1 MSKVFYMSWNNV
13 ASGASADTYLTVAS
27 VIAAAGTS
35 YMGRIR
41 AINVGPADD
50 APADLNIS
58 IKMSRI
64 ADVSAGGAGTKT
76 AISAANMPRA
86 ISYTADGILTGGHT
100 YSVEPTA
107 YETYPI
113 FVTDMNLRGGFF
125 KEWGIDDAPW
135 IMNDQLIG
143 VLIAPR
149 TAAAATTSGTIT
161 YEEL

>member
-1 MSKVFYMSWNNV
+1 MGKIFYMNWNNV
-13 ASGASADTYLTVAS
+13 ASGASADTYTTIAS

-35 YMGRIR
+35 YIGRVR
-41 AINVGPADD
+41 AINVGPDDD

-58 IKMSRI
+58 VKLNRI
-64 ADVSAGGAGTKT
+64 VDVSAGGAGTAT
-76 AISAANMPRA
+76 AVTAANMNRQ
-86 ISYTADGILTGGHT
+86 ISYTADGILTGAHT

-107 YETYPI
+107 YATNPI
-113 FVTDMNLRGGFF
+113 FTTSFNLRGGFF
-125 KEWGIDDAPW
+125 KEWGVDDAPW
-135 IMNDQLIG
+135 IWNDQLIA